1 MITDG
6 HRAFL
11 EVGPGEML
19 TKMIRWIDR
28 SVLCRTAGSVEAQSK
43 LTDIIAP

>member
-1 MITDG
+1 
-6 HRAFL
+6 
-11 EVGPGEML
+11 ML

-28 SVLCRTAGSVEAQSK
+28 SVLCRTAGGVESQSK